1 MNNNDVWIEKFK
13 KEALP
18 LIYKEFAPDTVLIF
32 GSRVRG
38 DASDDS
44 DIDIIVVSDFFKDI
58 AFIKRIPLL
67 LKKLRFPK
75 HIDALCYSNEEFAR
89 IKTGSAVVMD
99 ALEHGVVVEM
109 EQAAGEVTRTREKKC
124 RLI

>member
-1 MNNNDVWIEKFK
+1 MKRNDFWLEKFK

-18 LIYKEFAPDTVLIF
+18 LIYKEYAPDTVLMF

-38 DASDDS
+38 DADDES

-75 HIDALCYSNEEFAR
+75 HIDALCYSKEEFAR

-99 ALEHGVVVEM
+99 ALEHGEVVDKPI
-109 EQAAGEVTRTREKKC
+109 TT
-124 RLI
+124 